1 MGKKKGK
8 QKGRH
13 GSKLAS
19 YAAELNRFADAAVDQ
34 DAKQKGFKVSLTAAA
49 AADDDRREAVLQQAF
64 TLRSLLTAGEQWP
77 RSAVTAPAPVRAPNA
92 SANAKAAANSAA
104 ALTWSAAT
112 TPIPP
117 LSELCAVAVGKSL
130 TMYDGVEFADI
141 FSYME
146 PHLVSQIA
154 EVASNAQQL
163 TPQTLPLVCTPD
175 VKQLVLYATSLRG
188 DPRDPRDPRKSCDS
202 CEEEGEQGGSAES
215 RGTSRFGLGAILPTR
230 EGPRPSGRELDA
242 AVDGEGEV
250 DEDDGTEPET
260 WLDRP
265 EASLDLDLDL
275 DLDLGGAAHFFESHL
290 AVAPGLKLRGCH
302 SLTSLTLWTPP
313 DGGLSKD
320 ALLSLAT
327 SVPTLTRLSL
337 PASFPIGDHYGA
349 SDGPGAILSAV
360 PQMERLEFLGLRH
373 CSWFED
379 FVLSD
384 LVKLL
389 IQRDQKAAACA
400 SGGGSGRGSGG
411 GSGRGSG
418 HAAHHAAGDTDGDAM
433 RPEVAWDEA
442 DRRWMDEGASDG
454 EEEVEDGGV
463 MGYYGDREHA
473 MVRLHR
479 ERQPDR
485 DTAADEEWGLEAGP
499 RGGEGGPLAHPRAGA
514 CACTGPYLRLVQ
526 GVDCAG
532 SRVSA
537 AGAADTAMLVKR
549 LGAGVLLVRLS

>member
-1 MGKKKGK
+1 MD
-8 QKGRH
+8 GRSH
-13 GSKLAS
+13 
-19 YAAELNRFADAAVDQ
+19 
-34 DAKQKGFKVSLTAAA
+34 
-49 AADDDRREAVLQQAF
+49 
-64 TLRSLLTAGEQWP
+64 
-77 RSAVTAPAPVRAPNA
+77 
-92 SANAKAAANSAA
+92 
-104 ALTWSAAT
+104 
-112 TPIPP
+112 
-117 LSELCAVAVGKSL
+117 
-130 TMYDGVEFADI
+130 
-141 FSYME
+141 
-146 PHLVSQIA
+146 
-154 EVASNAQQL
+154 
-163 TPQTLPLVCTPD
+163 QTHHS
-175 VKQLVLYATSLRG
+175 ATS
-188 DPRDPRDPRKSCDS
+188 
-202 CEEEGEQGGSAES
+202 
-215 RGTSRFGLGAILPTR
+215 PTQ
-230 EGPRPSGRELDA
+230 
-242 AVDGEGEV
+242 
-250 DEDDGTEPET
+250 
-260 WLDRP
+260 
-265 EASLDLDLDL
+265 
-275 DLDLGGAAHFFESHL
+275 
-290 AVAPGLKLRGCH
+290 
-302 SLTSLTLWTPP
+302 
-313 DGGLSKD
+313 
-320 ALLSLAT
+320 
-327 SVPTLTRLSL
+327 
-337 PASFPIGDHYGA
+337 GA